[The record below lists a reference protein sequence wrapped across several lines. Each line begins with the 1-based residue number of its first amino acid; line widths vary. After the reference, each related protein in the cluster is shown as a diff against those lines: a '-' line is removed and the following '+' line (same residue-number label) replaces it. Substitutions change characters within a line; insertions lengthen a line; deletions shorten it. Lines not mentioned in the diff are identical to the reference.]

1 MRLTRAQVDTIDKL
15 FLDKLDEIRNIKVLP
30 PKANLPQRLRAALKS
45 LKDDPNIIIAKPDKG
60 DAVVILDSDH
70 YHGLAAK
77 HLADSRTYELLETD
91 PSEEIVQR
99 YYQYLERCVGDKTLN
114 DYQYY
119 LKVPLDYQ
127 LSTIYFLP
135 KIHKHPLKLRPI
147 VASFKSITKFYNH
160 VRGKCVPIVK
170 TQRVL

>member
-1 MRLTRAQVDTIDKL
+1 MQLTRAHVDTIDRL
-15 FLDKLDEIRNIKVLP
+15 YLDKLDEIRNIKVLP

-77 HLADSRTYELLETD
+77 HLADSYTYELLETD
-91 PSEEIVQR
+91 PSEEIIRR
-99 YYQYLERCVGDKTLN
+99 YHQDLERCVGDKIL
-114 DYQYY
+114 DKYQYRR
-119 LKVPLDYQ
+119 LKFPSDYQ

-147 VASFKSITKFYNH
+147 VASFKSTVYHN
-160 VRGKCVPIVK
+160 
-170 TQRVL
+170 